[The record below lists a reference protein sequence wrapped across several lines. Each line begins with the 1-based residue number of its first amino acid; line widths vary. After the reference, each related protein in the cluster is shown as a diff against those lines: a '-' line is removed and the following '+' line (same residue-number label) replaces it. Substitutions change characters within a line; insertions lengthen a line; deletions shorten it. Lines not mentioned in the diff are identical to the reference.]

1 MIHPGRAILRFLLF
15 SGVAL
20 FCSCP
25 RGSPGLDGL
34 PPEPGGLPS
43 GSGGAPPGS
52 GFVLTVTSV
61 REGKTLLESG
71 ASPGDLLEFGWIHSV
86 EHFPW
91 TEFFSIADDGALILR
106 EMRVRGYGAGIPHQ
120 RSGKV
125 RLEDGWIISSEIDE
139 VFPSYNWINSHTAV
153 GQVRLNGTLLFAGS
167 DFPHHEALELRVE
180 PRRKP

>member
-1 MIHPGRAILRFLLF
+1 M
-15 SGVAL
+15 
-20 FCSCP
+20 
-25 RGSPGLDGL
+25 
-34 PPEPGGLPS
+34 
-43 GSGGAPPGS
+43 
-52 GFVLTVTSV
+52 TVTAV
-61 REGKTLLESG
+61 REGKILLRVDAG
-71 ASPGDLLEFGWIHSV
+71 PGDLLEFGWIHSV

-91 TEFFSIADDGALILR
+91 TEFFTLADDRSLVLR

-120 RSGKV
+120 RSSEV
-125 RLEDGWIISSEIDE
+125 RTEDGWIISSGIDE